1 MCFCLVANLTA
12 FHVLQMVLFEVAIVV
27 YTCCAMSPMTHIVTH
42 QVRTD
47 ADVGATLEPRA
58 AAQALGVLE
67 GGDDEGESVGVG
79 APAVSVVPQGD
90 KVGPGDDEAVAA
102 HRPRLRVT
110 SDVSL

>member
-1 MCFCLVANLTA
+1 MATV
-12 FHVLQMVLFEVAIVV
+12 
-27 YTCCAMSPMTHIVTH
+27 THIVTH

-47 ADVGATLEPRA
+47 ADVGATLKARV

-67 GGDDEGESVGVG
+67 GGDDKGEAVGVG

-102 HRPRLRVT
+102 H
-110 SDVSL
+110 